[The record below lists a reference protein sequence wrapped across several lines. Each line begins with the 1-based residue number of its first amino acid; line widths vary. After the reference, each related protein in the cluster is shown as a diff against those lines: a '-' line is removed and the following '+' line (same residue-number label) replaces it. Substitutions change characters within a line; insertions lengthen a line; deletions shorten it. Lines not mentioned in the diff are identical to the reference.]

1 MINVT
6 NSYKLI
12 DMNIDGKEKTLKVD
26 PKEAWNVFE
35 VEFDGNTIKVQEGDK
50 ISFITENS
58 EIKEG
63 LILKVKGKKEKTKL
77 QIVPTGMDYEEIWSV
92 LSIKEGTLKVLDS
105 GNEIES
111 DEDEDLYE
119 DEKDMEDEE

>member
-77 QIVPTGMDYEEIWSV
+77 QIVPTGMDYEIWSV